1 MSRRACAP
9 SSDDLTFFF
18 DPWHAPL
25 AEAARALAMEPWPE
39 EDHDPHA
46 VAKRLAG
53 AGLLR
58 ACVPASVG
66 GLAASDPDAIDVRAV
81 CLVREALGWGSGLL
95 DTVFAM
101 QGLGS
106 YPIVL
111 AGTAAQREEFLPA
124 VPRGESLA
132 AFAITEPE
140 AGTDVSALATTARR
154 DGDGW
159 VLDGEKTFISN
170 AGVAGHYVVFA
181 NADPALGRRGIT
193 AFLVRPGD
201 PGFAFRGVIPMMAD
215 HPIGAI
221 AFEGCR
227 VSDGRR
233 LGAVGDGFRIA
244 MSTLDAFRSTV
255 GAAALGMARRALDES
270 IDRVSKRR
278 QFGKVLAE
286 FQTVQGYLADMAT
299 ELDAARLL
307 VYRAAWAKDRG
318 AARVT
323 LEASMG
329 KMFATEAA
337 QRVIDR
343 AVQLHGGTGVVR
355 GVAVERLY
363 REVRA
368 LRIYE
373 GTTEIQRLVIA
384 GQLLPKGAKGGA

>member
-1 MSRRACAP
+1 MTRRVCAP

-18 DPWHAPL
+18 DEWHAPL
-25 AEAARALAMEPWPE
+25 VETARSLAMESWPE
-39 EDHDPHA
+39 GQEDPHA
-46 VAKRLAG
+46 VARRLAS

-66 GLAASDPDAIDVRAV
+66 GLAARDPDAIDVRAV
-81 CLVREALGWGSGLL
+81 CLIREALGWGSGLL

-124 VPRGESLA
+124 VLRGESLA

-140 AGTDVSALATTARR
+140 AGTDVSALATVARR

-181 NADPALGRRGIT
+181 NADPARGRRGIT
-193 AFLVRPGD
+193 GFLVRPSD
-201 PGFAFRGVIPMMAD
+201 PGFVFKGSIPMMAD
-215 HPIGAI
+215 HPIGTI

-227 VSDGRR
+227 VGDDRR

-244 MSTLDAFRSTV
+244 LSTLDAFRSTV

-270 IDRVSKRR
+270 LDRVTKRR
-278 QFGKVLAE
+278 QFGKAIAE

-307 VYRAAWAKDRG
+307 VYRAAWMKDQG
-318 AARVT
+318 APRVT
-323 LEASMG
+323 LEAAMA

-343 AVQLHGGTGVVR
+343 AVQLHGGMGVVR

-384 GQLLPKGAKGGA
+384 GQLLPKGAKGEA

>member
-1 MSRRACAP
+1 MIRRGC
-9 SSDDLTFFF
+9 STSDEDLGFFF
-18 DPWHAPL
+18 DPHHAPL
-25 AEAARALAMEPWPE
+25 AATARGLANTWEEGAPHDAALIAES
-39 EDHDPHA
+39 
-46 VAKRLAG
+46 LAG
-53 AGLLR
+53 RGLLG
-58 ACVPASVG
+58 ACVPRAYG
-66 GLAASDPDAIDVRAV
+66 GLSDVAGDGLDVRAL
-81 CLVREALGWGSGLL
+81 CLVREALAWSDGLA

-106 YPIVL
+106 YPVTL
-111 AGTAAQREEFLPA
+111 AGTDVQKARWLPGVRA
-124 VPRGESLA
+124 GHCLA
-132 AFAITEPE
+132 AFAITEE
-140 AGTDVSALATTARR
+140 DAGSDVAAMTTTARR
-154 DGDGW
+154 DGDEW
-159 VLDGEKTFISN
+159 VLDGRKTFISN

-181 NADPALGRRGIT
+181 NADPSKGRRGIT
-193 AFLVRPGD
+193 AFLVRPSD
-201 PGFAFRGVIPMMAD
+201 PGFVFKGSIPMMAP
-215 HPIGAI
+215 HPIGTI
-221 AFEGCR
+221 AFEACR
-227 VSDGRR
+227 LSDDRR
-233 LGAVGDGFRIA
+233 LGAVGEGFRIA

-255 GAAALGMARRALDES
+255 GAASLGMARRALDES
-270 IDRVSKRR
+270 LDRVSKRR
-278 QFGKVLAE
+278 QFGKAIAE

-307 VYRAAWAKDRG
+307 VFRAAWAKDHG
-318 AARVT
+318 APRVT

-384 GQLLPKGAKGGA
+384 GQLLPKGES

>member
-1 MSRRACAP
+1 MARACAP
-9 SSDDLTFFF
+9 STDDLPFFF
-18 DPWHAPL
+18 DASHAPV
-25 AEAARALAMEPWPE
+25 AESARALAMGPAAAS
-39 EDHDPHA
+39 HDA
-46 VAKRLAG
+46 FALARELAS

-58 ACVPASVG
+58 ACVPSSVG
-66 GLAASDPDAIDVRAV
+66 GLPARDADSIDVRAV
-81 CLVREALGWGSGLL
+81 CLVREALAWGSGLL

-106 YPIVL
+106 FPIVL
-111 AGTAAQREEFLPA
+111 AGTAGQREEFLPP
-124 VPRGESLA
+124 VLRGESLA
-132 AFAITEPE
+132 AFAITEPD
-140 AGTDVSALATTARR
+140 AGSDVASLATTARR

-159 VLDGEKTFISN
+159 VLDGTKTFISN

-181 NADPALGRRGIT
+181 NADPAAGRRGIT
-193 AFLVRPGD
+193 AFIVRPDD
-201 PGFAFRGVIPMMAD
+201 PGFVFAGELPTMAE
-215 HPIGAI
+215 HPLGTLT
-221 AFEGCR
+221 FDGLR
-227 VSDGRR
+227 VSDARR
-233 LGAVGDGFRIA
+233 LGEVGDGFRIA
-244 MSTLDAFRSTV
+244 MATLDAFRSTV

-270 IDRVSKRR
+270 LARTASRR
-278 QFGKVLAE
+278 QFGKRLGE

-307 VYRAAWAKDRG
+307 VYRAAWMKDRG
-318 AARVT
+318 DGPVT
-323 LEASMG
+323 LAASMG

-337 QRVIDR
+337 QRIVDR

-384 GQLLPKGAKGGA
+384 GQLQRKGDR

>member
-1 MSRRACAP
+1 MTRRACAP

-18 DPWHAPL
+18 DDWHAPL
-25 AEAARALAMEPWPE
+25 AERARSLAMEPWPE
-39 EDHDPHA
+39 AHEDPA
-46 VAKRLAG
+46 AMAKRLG
-53 AGLLR
+53 DEGLLR
-58 ACVPASVG
+58 ACVPSSVG
-66 GLAASDPDAIDVRAV
+66 GLAARDPDAIDVRAV

-111 AGTAAQREEFLPA
+111 AGTKAQREEYLPA
-124 VPRGESLA
+124 VLRGESLA
-132 AFAITEPE
+132 AFAITEHE
-140 AGTDVSALATTARR
+140 AGTDVSSLETVARR

-181 NADPALGRRGIT
+181 NADPSQGRKGIT
-193 AFLVRPGD
+193 AFIVRPSD
-201 PGFAFRGVIPMMAD
+201 PGFVFKGAIPMMAD
-215 HPIGAI
+215 HPIGTI

-227 VSDGRR
+227 LDDERR

-244 MSTLDAFRSTV
+244 MTTLDAFRSTV

-270 IDRVSKRR
+270 IDRVTKRK
-278 QFGKVLAE
+278 QFGKAIGT
-286 FQTVQGYLADMAT
+286 FQTVQGYLAEMAT
-299 ELDAARLL
+299 DLDAARLL
-307 VYRAAWAKDRG
+307 VYRAAWTKDRG

-384 GQLLPKGAKGGA
+384 GQLLPKGMG